1 MFKGTRMSPVCARG
15 RGAQVGADGRR
26 GPNNAQSEHGPR
38 AWVAAAHGNL
48 QQRTPAQASGSL
60 GNARAACA
68 RGL

>member
-1 MFKGTRMSPVCARG
+1 VSPVCARG

-26 GPNNAQSEHGPR
+26 GPNNAQSEHGQR
-38 AWVAAAHGNL
+38 DWVAAAQSHML
-48 QQRTPAQASGSL
+48 TPQQRTPAQASGSL